1 MSGWLFHKSSNKQ
14 NILTIFA
21 FGFLTPVFFCI
32 QSADINLFCQNKP
45 TLKRGKKLFREEINL
60 FIWQEYQMLSLETG
74 VGIENTLLKL
84 YPLSGQN
91 MIFHHSDC
99 FVGRFYYAQYNQH

>member
-74 VGIENTLLKL
+74 VGIENTLLGICQD
-84 YPLSGQN
+84 SGQN
-91 MIFHHSDC
+91 IMSQHPDHLVIRFH
-99 FVGRFYYAQYNQH
+99 